1 MRPLPG
7 LDRPRNRRPPGRR
20 PRGWTAG
27 IVLWLYVLSLITSG
41 CASYNAREVKPADIQ
56 IAQMEIPEAELLDVG
71 VVVFGSPKLTEEEA
85 EEQGTSNRVRQ
96 SEGHFIPCQLRNTLQ
111 QSAQWGAV
119 RVLPEAGD
127 AHDVVVNGEIL
138 ESNGQTLVVR
148 ITVTDATGRRWFQEV
163 YEARAT
169 GEDYRDNIPWQ
180 KDAFQD
186 LYNTVANEMAAYRE
200 MLTPEEI
207 LTIRRVSQLKFAQDF
222 TPDAYGDYLVEDEA
236 GALQPKR
243 LPADNDPMMQRLM
256 TIREREYMFVD
267 TLNHYYDGFY
277 ASMWT
282 PYENW
287 RKLDLTERLAREEVE
302 NSALLRKVG
311 GVLLVAAA
319 IALEVYGGNSS
330 SNILEGLLLISGGQV
345 FMSGMNISKQ
355 AEMHAAAIQELSES
369 FGADMEPVLMD
380 VQGQTHELSGSAQ
393 EQYHQWR
400 RLLREIYLQET
411 GLVTPDEPLPETA
424 GG

>member
-1 MRPLPG
+1 MTWGRHLGPV
-7 LDRPRNRRPPGRR
+7 GRR
-20 PRGWTAG
+20 PRRWATG
-27 IVLWLYVLSLITSG
+27 ILVGIYALSLLTSG
-41 CASYNAREVKPADIQ
+41 CASYNARKVTPADIQ
-56 IAQMEIPEAELLDVG
+56 IAQEEIPEAELLDVG
-71 VVVFGSPKLTEEEA
+71 VVVFSSPEMTEEEA
-85 EEQGTSNRVRQ
+85 QENGTDNKVRQ
-96 SEGHFIPCQLRNTLQ
+96 SEDHFIPCHLRNTLQ

-138 ESNGQTLVVR
+138 ESNGQTLVMK
-148 ITVTDATGRRWFQEV
+148 ISVTDATGRQWFEEI
-163 YEARAT
+163 YEAEAT

-186 LYNTVANEMAAYRE
+186 LYNTIANEMATYRD

-207 LTIRRVSQLKFAQDF
+207 LALRRVSQLKFARDF
-222 TPDAYGDYLVEDEA
+222 APDAYGDYLAENDE
-236 GALQPKR
+236 GHLRPKR

-256 TIREREYMFVD
+256 TIREREYMFID
-267 TLNHYYDGFY
+267 TLNQYYDGFY
-277 ASMWT
+277 ASMWP

-302 NSALLRKVG
+302 NSALLHKVG

-319 IALEVYGGNSS
+319 IAMEVYGGSSS
-330 SNILEGLLLISGGQV
+330 SNILEGLLVVSGGKV

-355 AEMHAAAIQELSES
+355 AEMHSAAIQELSES
-369 FGADMEPVLMD
+369 FGADMAPVLMD
-380 VQGQTHELSGSAQ
+380 VEGQTHELSGSAQ

-400 RLLREIYLQET
+400 QLLKEIYLRET
-411 GLVTPDEPLPETA
+411 GIVAPDAPPADTV

>member
-1 MRPLPG
+1 M
-7 LDRPRNRRPPGRR
+7 
-20 PRGWTAG
+20 
-27 IVLWLYVLSLITSG
+27 LSLCGLTLITTG
-41 CASYNAREVKPADIQ
+41 CASYNARQVQPANIQ
-56 IAQMEIPEAELLDVG
+56 IAQVEIPEAELLDVG
-71 VVVFGSPKLTEEEA
+71 VVVFDSPKLTDEEA
-85 EEQGTSNRVRQ
+85 EELGTSNRVRQ

-127 AHDVVVNGEIL
+127 AHDVAVTGEIL
-138 ESNGQTLVVR
+138 ESNGQTLVLR
-148 ITVTDATGRRWFQEV
+148 ITVTDATGRQWFEEV

-169 GEDYRDNIPWQ
+169 GESYRDNIPWQ

-186 LYNTVANEMAAYRE
+186 LYNTIANEMAAYRE

-207 LTIRRVSQLKFAQDF
+207 LAIRRVSQLRFARDF
-222 TPDAYGDYLVEDEA
+222 APDAYGEYLEKDED

-256 TIREREYMFVD
+256 TIREREYMFID
-267 TLNHYYDGFY
+267 TLNQYYDGFY

-311 GVLLVAAA
+311 GVLLVATA
-319 IALEVYGGNSS
+319 IALEVYGGSSS

-393 EQYHQWR
+393 EQYQQWR
-400 RLLREIYLQET
+400 SLLREIYLRET
-411 GLVTPDEPLPETA
+411 GLVPPDEDVPEAA